1 MRNIVEIDGHKAVIS
16 FDPEI
21 EMLRGEFLD
30 LSGGADF
37 YARDVERLHEEG
49 RKSLQVY
56 LTACREKGV
65 SPFRKF
71 SGRFN
76 VRLKPELH
84 ATAVAAAAAE
94 AKSLNEWVAE
104 AIEAAAQEAN

>member
-1 MRNIVEIDGHKAVIS
+1 MRNIVEIDGHRAVIS

-30 LSGGADF
+30 LTGGADF
-37 YARDVERLHEEG
+37 YAKDVESLQEEG
-49 RKSLQVY
+49 RHSLRVY
-56 LTACREKGV
+56 LELCEEKGV
-65 SPFRKF
+65 APFRKF

-76 VRLKPELH
+76 VRLNPELH

-94 AKSLNEWVAE
+94 SKSLNEWVAE
-104 AIEAAAQEAN
+104 AIESATQAAS